1 MYNSKMNACA
11 TTKEWTS
18 IWGMQFLLPK
28 RKTEWAEHEK
38 CKCVLRNNKL
48 YFFAFADES
57 DTVPPKYRSKTNRKT
72 TKLRIFCFI
81 TRYWLLNAIWCHGS
95 SGNSISIQTHFYC
108 SKEHLVRTSPWPPL
122 CLSLSISQ
130 QIDYKQNK
138 YAFISS
144 NLMCCRATAK
154 AI

>member
-1 MYNSKMNACA
+1 MRRRMNGYTRVYWACSSCCR
-11 TTKEWTS
+11 KEKRNEQSMRSANAYWEIINYIFLRLRMSLTRCGQS
-18 IWGMQFLLPK
+18 ID
-28 RKTEWAEHEK
+28 R
-38 CKCVLRNNKL
+38 
-48 YFFAFADES
+48 
-57 DTVPPKYRSKTNRKT
+57 KTNRKT